1 MRSRLSRRRSTTSD
15 REAADADA
23 VLLRIEGMQCSSC
36 VLLIDEELEELPG
49 VRSART
55 SLRGARTAVQL
66 DHPGAAHTDELLLAV
81 ERAGYRA
88 VQVN

>member
-1 MRSRLSRRRSTTSD
+1 MSWLRRRKNPTAD
-15 REAADADA
+15 REAADPGT
-23 VLLRIEGMQCSSC
+23 VLLRIEGMHCSSC

-55 SLRGARTAVQL
+55 SLRDARTVVLL
-66 DHPGAAHTDELLLAV
+66 DQPGAVHTGELIAAV

-88 VQVN
+88 TPNN